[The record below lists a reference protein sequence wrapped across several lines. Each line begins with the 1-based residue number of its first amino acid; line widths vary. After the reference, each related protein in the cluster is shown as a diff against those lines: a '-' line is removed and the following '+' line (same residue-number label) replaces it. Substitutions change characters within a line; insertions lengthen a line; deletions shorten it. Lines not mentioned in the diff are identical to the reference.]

1 MENQFDLGLNIAS
14 IETELPDPVITLTG
28 ADSLTASDTAEMP
41 LLALTAYG
49 RSWQDKRAINIA
61 DVGVEGHGIPVSSDG
76 NYTDSSGQQWICDE
90 LIYNANGT
98 GKAIK
103 RIKYKELN
111 GSENWSL
118 NDTVDSTRK
127 RLRLGLDELAI
138 YGSNFYVHSP
148 SLVIC
153 DEYKS
158 VTNGNTAAN
167 IEGISVSHTAGYIAI
182 YDENFATATID
193 EWKAHLA
200 ENPITVIYALNTPQ
214 ETELTAEQITALQP
228 IINKYGVF
236 TAYFMSTQD
245 GVPTPENP
253 VEIISTSDLHRVSVP
268 IKSIADSGSLT
279 VTTCGKN
286 RLKNT
291 ATTITNNG
299 VTFTV
304 NADGSVT
311 ANGTA
316 SDTAYI
322 IISSNLKHLEVG
334 KLYKMFGCPSGG
346 GANSY
351 SIQVTGVWSVDFGEG
366 AIFKYQ
372 ENVTT
377 LAVYVAAGVTV
388 SDVIFTPMIC
398 DYETIDNTFEPYQST
413 TATITTAL
421 PLRGIPVSSGG
432 NYTDSNGQEWI
443 CDTIEHV
450 YGEPAQAV
458 KRIKKATVNGAADS
472 HGKAVDSQG
481 YSCVCIS
488 YALSSTNALLW
499 YGDYGVYYPYSDG
512 VGGEFRIFADTKQG
526 LIELRDLTT
535 WEVTQTETFTGNKMV
550 GNEITAERF
559 ELFGNWQ
566 NADER
571 KQPLF
576 TLDSGD
582 PVPEIYISTTGQ
594 LNDGA
599 EIIYPSEPQ
608 AVMLTTEETEA
619 MNRLSGYEGSTT
631 VYNENTAEMTVKLL
645 REDFEMQYIHWI
657 KESQSFICEKSGK
670 YKIICVG
677 GGSSGG
683 IGAPGAADVLQA
695 VGTTTSFGSIISANG
710 GGKSRT
716 SASEKFEATG
726 TVGGQSGYD
735 GINYGSSSHILSS
748 TGSSALSS
756 TGSESTSM
764 WGTGHGYGAGGGAKG
779 MLIKYTKDT
788 AVNLDML
795 ACGGQCGRIES
806 TIVDLEENQTV
817 FCTVGGGGALNLSD
831 ANVLD
836 YLKNY
841 VDNAITETTAKG
853 TELSACVTDGADGV
867 IIVQYLGV

>member
-28 ADSLTASDTAEMP
+28 ADRLTASDTAEMP

-49 RSWQDKRAINIA
+49 RSWQDNSTALISVGDSGNINIA
-61 DVGVEGHGIPVSSDG
+61 SHGKNLCSS
-76 NYTDSSGQQWICDE
+76 QE
-90 LIYNANGT
+90 LEPGTFSANGELYETSTAVRTAERIYLGEGTYTVSVKGAVRCVGYKYSSTDALT
-98 GKAIK
+98 GT
-103 RIKYKELN
+103 RIFDW
-111 GSENWSL
+111 GSSNMPQTFTLSEAAYCAFAFNKGSGI
-118 NDTVDSTRK
+118 DVTT
-127 RLRLGLDELAI
+127 EEI
-138 YGSNFYVHSP
+138 YGLMVESRDSASAV
-148 SLVIC
+148 
-153 DEYKS
+153 E
-158 VTNGNTAAN
+158 
-167 IEGISVSHTAGYIAI
+167 
-182 YDENFATATID
+182 
-193 EWKAHLA
+193 A
-200 ENPITVIYALNTPQ
+200 E
-214 ETELTAEQITALQP
+214 
-228 IINKYGVF
+228 
-236 TAYFMSTQD
+236 
-245 GVPTPENP
+245 
-253 VEIISTSDLHRVSVP
+253 
-268 IKSIADSGSLT
+268 
-279 VTTCGKN
+279 
-286 RLKNT
+286 
-291 ATTITNNG
+291 
-299 VTFTV
+299 
-304 NADGSVT
+304 
-311 ANGTA
+311 
-316 SDTAYI
+316 
-322 IISSNLKHLEVG
+322 
-334 KLYKMFGCPSGG
+334 
-346 GANSY
+346 
-351 SIQVTGVWSVDFGEG
+351 
-366 AIFKYQ
+366 
-372 ENVTT
+372 
-377 LAVYVAAGVTV
+377 
-388 SDVIFTPMIC
+388 
-398 DYETIDNTFEPYQST
+398 
-413 TATITTAL
+413 ITTGL

-683 IGAPGAADVLQA
+683 IGAAGAADVLQA

-710 GGKSRT
+710 GGRSKT
-716 SASEKFEATG
+716 SASEHFEHTG

-735 GINYGSSSHILSS
+735 GINYGSSAHVLSS
-748 TGSSALSS
+748 TGSAALSS
-756 TGSESTSM
+756 SGGESTVM

-779 MLIKYTKDT
+779 MLVGYTAGTSTNIDF
-788 AVNLDML
+788 V
-795 ACGGQCGRIES
+795 ACGGQCGKIES

-831 ANVLD
+831 DNVME
-836 YLKNY
+836 YVVNY
-841 VDNAITETTAKG
+841 VDSTATAVKATG
-853 TELSACVTDGADGV
+853 TELSACVTNGADGV
-867 IIVQYLGV
+867 IIVQYLGL